1 MSRRPANSRLSSVS
15 EWLRV
20 AFAPFAWLGLALVLA
35 SCLALVIQVALPA
48 GPDAGTWNPGWD
60 FAEAQL
66 PGVDVPEARA
76 LVEEARPRVPDYQL
90 DWRAGVDGTWIV
102 LAGPADRQ
110 DLLAVLRRTVGEAGH
125 TPTSVGLGP
134 NLARVVPL
142 LLEDPSAIAEA
153 VRAVL
158 PLTLFGG
165 GLVLLLLGAVLR
177 KRLRAA
183 SPPAQGPTRS
193 TTRLLLCGVALGLC
207 LALCAEGL
215 SAALAAFGHP
225 IVEQPWVVQLLERRD
240 SGLYAALMMIVFL
253 APLAEEVF
261 FRGYLLEAL
270 LRGWG
275 RVGSLLLSSAAF
287 AAIHGHGPAL
297 PAYFMYAVGLGIAAR
312 RTGTLLVPIT
322 AHITV
327 NALGI
332 ATLWW
337 QVG

>member
-1 MSRRPANSRLSSVS
+1 M
-15 EWLRV
+15 

-35 SCLALVIQVALPA
+35 SGLALVFQVALPA
-48 GPDAGTWNPGWD
+48 GPDAGSWNPGWN

-66 PGVDVPEARA
+66 PGVDVSEARA
-76 LVEEARPRVPDYQL
+76 LVEEARPRVPDYHL
-90 DWRAGVDGTWIV
+90 EWREGVEGTWIV

-110 DLLAVLRRTVGEAGH
+110 DLLAVLRGTVSEWGH
-125 TPTSVGLGP
+125 APTRVGIGP
-134 NLARVVPL
+134 NLARVTTL
-142 LLEDPSAIAEA
+142 LLDDPSAVAEV
-153 VRAVL
+153 VRAML

-177 KRLRAA
+177 KRLRRD

-193 TTRLLLCGVALGLC
+193 TTWRLLAGVALGLS

-225 IVEQPWVVQLLERRD
+225 IVEQPWVAQLFERRD
-240 SGLYAALMMIVFL
+240 MGLYAALSMIVLL

-270 LRGWG
+270 LRPWG
-275 RVGSLLLSSAAF
+275 RVGSLLLTSAAF
-287 AAIHGHGPAL
+287 AAVHGHGPAL
-297 PAYFMYAVGLGIAAR
+297 PAYFMYGLGLGIAAR
-312 RTGTLLVPIT
+312 RTGTLVVPIT

-332 ATLWW
+332 ARLWW
-337 QVG
+337 QLG